1 MGEKTIGSG
10 RQGSV
15 LFTRWISKDECET
28 RSTADPTHKTSIFAR
43 TV

>member
-15 LFTRWISKDECET
+15 LFTCWISKDECE
-28 RSTADPTHKTSIFAR
+28 RRPTADPTRKAPSFAR